1 MNTKTRRRTE
11 RVEVRMTRE
20 QEDLFGRAA
29 ALERRSM
36 TNFIIASA
44 QEAAMDI
51 ISRHNVLQLSPRDQ
65 QIFIDGLLNPP
76 APNEA
81 LRAAAARY
89 NAI

>member
-11 RVEVRMTRE
+11 RVEARVTRE
-20 QEDLFGRAA
+20 QKDLFERAA

-36 TNFIIASA
+36 TDFVTASA

-51 ISRHNVLQLSPRDQ
+51 ISRHAVLQLSRRDQ
-65 QIFIDGLLNPP
+65 QTFIEGLLNPP

-81 LRAAAARY
+81 LRAATMRY
-89 NAI
+89 SAI

>member
-1 MNTKTRRRTE
+1 
-11 RVEVRMTRE
+11 
-20 QEDLFGRAA
+20 
-29 ALERRSM
+29 M